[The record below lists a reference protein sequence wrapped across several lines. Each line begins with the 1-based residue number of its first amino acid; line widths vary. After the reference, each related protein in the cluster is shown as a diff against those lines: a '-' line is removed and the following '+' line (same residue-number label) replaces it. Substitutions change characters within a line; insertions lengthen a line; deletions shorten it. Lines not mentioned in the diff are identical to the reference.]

1 MRLFHYLEVMGSQQL
16 IDSILA
22 SIDRDIDCLQKLEL
36 QTEQVETLLEMR
48 SRINNLILKRIRSAA

>member
-1 MRLFHYLEVMGSQQL
+1 MGSQQL